1 GILYHHIAAEQG
13 DPYVLQAQFAFDSR
27 THLDTFAQTL
37 QAVINRHDI
46 LRTSMHWES
55 LDEPLQVVWRHVELS
70 VEEVQLNPGLG
81 DISRQ
86 LQERLD
92 PRQIRLDIRQAPLM
106 RLVCALDTVNQRWL
120 AT

>member
-1 GILYHHIAAEQG
+1 ISAEQG

-27 THLDTFAQTL
+27 AHLDSFAQAL
-37 QAVINRHDI
+37 QTVINRHDI

-70 VEEVQLNPGLG
+70 VEEIEFNPCLG
-81 DISRQ
+81 DIARQ
-86 LQERLD
+86 LQEHLD

-106 RLVCALDTVNQRWL
+106 RLVCALDSGNERWV